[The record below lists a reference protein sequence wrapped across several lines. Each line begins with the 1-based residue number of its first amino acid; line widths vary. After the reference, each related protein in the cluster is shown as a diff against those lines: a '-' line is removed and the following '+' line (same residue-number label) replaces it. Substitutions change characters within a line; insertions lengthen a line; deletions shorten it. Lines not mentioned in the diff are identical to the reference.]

1 MRLPDDMDEREGLSP
16 TMLSTLGA
24 VCIFV
29 FLIIIIVLYI
39 NRDAVSP
46 SKASASYPAQE
57 QGQQEEFVA
66 NSTLSPDDFDFWD
79 MYPEATPAPIEETVE
94 TKEVEEDPSKDGK
107 HTKII
112 NDNGEEEWV
121 LINNKIEKNSYDFTK
136 LVSQS
141 QLMKFYED
149 GEEISFVGVDISKT
163 QEYIDFNKVK
173 KAGIDFCMIR
183 VGARG
188 YGTGQLVLDEYFQ
201 ENIKRATD
209 AGLDIGVYFFS
220 QAITE
225 EEAREEANMVLEQI
239 ADYNITYPIGFRM
252 EYIDNDTSRV
262 EQLEKKEKTAIAKA
276 FMETIAN
283 AGYTPILY
291 GEKEWLVQKLEL
303 ILLSDYDV
311 WLSQHEDI
319 PDYPYKFTMWQ
330 YSNQGTVDGISGKV
344 NLNISFIDYSE
355 K

>member
-16 TMLSTLGA
+16 TMLSALGA
-24 VCIFV
+24 VCVFV
-29 FLIIIIVLYI
+29 LLIINTSSLY
-39 NRDAVSP
+39 AT
-46 SKASASYPAQE
+46 QE
-57 QGQQEEFVA
+57 QAMQEEYVA
-66 NSTLSPDDFDFWD
+66 QSSLSPEDFDFWD
-79 MYPEATPAPIEETVE
+79 MYPEATPAP
-94 TKEVEEDPSKDGK
+94 VEEPTAMPEEEKDPSKDGK

-112 NDNGEEEWV
+112 TDSGEEEWV
-121 LINNKIEKNSYDFTK
+121 LINNKIAKHSYDFTK

-141 QLMKFYED
+141 QLMKYYED

-163 QEYIDFNKVK
+163 QEYVDFNKVQ

-188 YGTGQLVLDEYFQ
+188 YGTGQLVLDDYFQ

-225 EEAREEANMVLEQI
+225 EEAIEEANLVLQQI
-239 ADYNITYPIGFRM
+239 AEYNITYPVAFQM

-262 EQLEKKEKTAIAKA
+262 EQLEKKEKTAVARA
-276 FMETIAN
+276 FLQTIEG
-283 AGYTPILY
+283 AGYTAMLY
-291 GEKEWLVQKLEL
+291 GEKEWLVNKLEL

-330 YSNQGTVDGISGKV
+330 YTNQGTVDGISGKV